1 MGVLDFGDLDGM
13 IFVWETESR
22 GGFWMKDTLVPLD
35 IAFFDRNGLRV
46 SSFTMV
52 PCDTD
57 RCPSYQP
64 GVLYLYAVERP
75 AGAFAELDQ
84 GAVLDV
90 SELYMESD

>member
-1 MGVLDFGDLDGM
+1 MGVVEFGDLDGM
-13 IFVWETESR
+13 IFVWDEETR

-35 IAFFDRNGLRV
+35 IAFFNSAGNRV

-64 GVLYLYAVERP
+64 GVFYLYAVERP
-75 AGAFAELDQ
+75 AGGFSDLDR
-84 GAVLDV
+84 AAALDV
-90 SELYMESD
+90 SQLSLP